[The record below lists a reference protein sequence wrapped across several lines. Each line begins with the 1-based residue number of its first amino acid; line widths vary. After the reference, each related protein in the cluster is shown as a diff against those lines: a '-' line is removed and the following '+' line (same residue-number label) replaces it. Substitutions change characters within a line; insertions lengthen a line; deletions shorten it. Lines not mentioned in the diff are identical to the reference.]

1 VGGVSAVVVDALSGA
16 VVHVGQVEAV
26 LERAVV
32 VRSPRGGA
40 WLFRRRDGRGVGSVD
55 DLKLSGDSWR

>member
-1 VGGVSAVVVDALSGA
+1 VVVALSGA

-32 VRSPRGGA
+32 VQSPRGGA
-40 WLFRRRDGRGVGSVD
+40 WHFRRRDGRGVGSVD

>member
-1 VGGVSAVVVDALSGA
+1 MSAVVVDALSGA

-40 WLFRRRDGRGVGSVD
+40 RTTARRRDGRGVGSVD